1 MIEEIGTSRGLAELG
16 NGGNGFDLR
25 LQTLLKLAIGRLR
38 VSRRQKNKMALGSDG
53 SIEKWAHFGNVVA

>member
-25 LQTLLKLAIGRLR
+25 LQTLLKFTIGRLR
-38 VSRRQKNKMALGSDG
+38 VSRRQKNKVALGSDG
-53 SIEKWAHFGNVVA
+53 SIEK